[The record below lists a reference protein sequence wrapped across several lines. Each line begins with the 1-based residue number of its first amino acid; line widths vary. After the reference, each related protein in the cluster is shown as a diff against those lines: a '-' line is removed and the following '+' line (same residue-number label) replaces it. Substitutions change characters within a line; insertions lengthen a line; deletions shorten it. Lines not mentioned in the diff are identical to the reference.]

1 MYKISVHRSN
11 IVVAV
16 DIRYIGG
23 SGEHDTG
30 YSQEEDYFMEIPPSE
45 WLTRLQVAHHPFDL
59 SVMNFVPALISL
71 TISTVVISSVLNVP
85 SIVELARGIVIQRH
99 NIIRRFNL
107 ITYKEVVREPIIR

>member
-23 SGEHDTG
+23 SGTQAIHKKRTI
-30 YSQEEDYFMEIPPSE
+30 FMEIPPSE

-71 TISTVVISSVLNVP
+71 TISTVVVSSVLNVP
-85 SIVELARGIVIQRH
+85 SIVELARRYSYSKGTMKLGD
-99 NIIRRFNL
+99 F
-107 ITYKEVVREPIIR
+107 TYKEVVREPIIR

>member
-30 YSQEEDYFMEIPPSE
+30 YSQEEGLFHGNTSE
-45 WLTRLQVAHHPFDL
+45 
-59 SVMNFVPALISL
+59 
-71 TISTVVISSVLNVP
+71 
-85 SIVELARGIVIQRH
+85 
-99 NIIRRFNL
+99 
-107 ITYKEVVREPIIR
+107 

>member
-30 YSQEEDYFMEIPPSE
+30 YSQEEDYLMEIPPSE
-45 WLTRLQVAHHPFDL
+45 WLTRLHA
-59 SVMNFVPALISL
+59 S
-71 TISTVVISSVLNVP
+71 STP
-85 SIVELARGIVIQRH
+85 SI
-99 NIIRRFNL
+99 
-107 ITYKEVVREPIIR
+107 

>member
-1 MYKISVHRSN
+1 MFLFTCKISVHRSN

-30 YSQEEDYFMEIPPSE
+30 YSQEEDYFMERPPSE

-85 SIVELARGIVIQRH
+85 SIVDWRYSYSKGTMKLGDLPPLPTR
-99 NIIRRFNL
+99 
-107 ITYKEVVREPIIR
+107 KW